1 MSNRILDYPEA
12 TAITSDDYIL
22 LDNEGTGAK
31 CIKASALNI
40 NMDNY
45 TIKEARGA
53 IASFDDGEDLP
64 LAFMGAY
71 ITAIQ
76 DLHGYDYP
84 WVGGSGKNKFNIA
97 TISVKEYIGENG
109 NIYSSNNWS
118 VSDFTSVDSETAY
131 VLSGITNSGSLA
143 RHIFYDSNKV
153 FISAINSTVMNFT
166 TPSNAKYIRLSLQ
179 SETPTN
185 VQLEKGSTATT
196 WQPYSN
202 ICPISGWSGVE
213 VTRCGK
219 NWFDVSTY
227 VSGNSNFTKSGETF
241 SNSITDTK
249 TNFKMNAFSVDNNDN
264 LTFIASDIISST
276 GQKVYSFSIS
286 SESKIWIKHNGAT
299 QDLWLR
305 FGQKLPTG
313 SYKLIFNVDAYNPS
327 TTNGLT
333 ISNIMVIA
341 STETNYTF
349 KAYNGH
355 TYTLTFTD
363 GTNPLIVYGGYVDL
377 VSGVLTVD
385 RVDVD
390 LGTLSWGSASNGRV
404 YSSAIA
410 DIKPITASS
419 TVSNI
424 MCSNYATVSARAV
437 YDKTTNGSICIAGA
451 GYGGDKCIGVYD
463 SSLVNKSA
471 SEVAQAMNGVQL
483 VYELATPLTYQLSKQ
498 QIRSLVGENKIF
510 ADTGDSVV
518 DYRKLW
524 LTPEM

>member
-196 WQPYSN
+196 FAPYSN
-202 ICPISGWSGVE
+202 ICPISGWSAVD
-213 VTRCGK
+213 VSVVGK
-219 NWFDVSTY
+219 NLIPYVELGVLSQTDGSEEASTDNKRTGFIRTLPNTQYTISGLDGSGIAIRIFEYKKDKNYIRNY
-227 VSGNSNFTKSGETF
+227 VS
-241 SNSITDTK
+241 
-249 TNFKMNAFSVDNNDN
+249 
-264 LTFIASDIISST
+264 
-276 GQKVYSFSIS
+276 
-286 SESKIWIKHNGAT
+286 
-299 QDLWLR
+299 
-305 FGQKLPTG
+305 
-313 SYKLIFNVDAYNPS
+313 
-327 TTNGLT
+327 
-333 ISNIMVIA
+333 SNI
-341 STETNYTF
+341 TNSVTIQTGAEGGYIRFQGNKNIFTSNV
-349 KAYNGH
+349 AQCEEDTTATTYEPYNGN
-355 TYTLTFTD
+355 TYSLTFTD
-363 GTNPLIVYGGYVDL
+363 GTNPLIVYYGTVDL
-377 VSGVLTVD
+377 ISGLLTINKCGDDMGNMNYTYQSLSGGRNGFSVSVSDMKETTGGSEIIDAISSCYKATNYNGTWANGNMSYFFPTGKTVIFINND
-385 RVDVD
+385 YTD
-390 LGTLSWGSASNGRV
+390 ASTFKTAMTGQQFV
-404 YSSAIA
+404 Y
-410 DIKPITASS
+410 P
-419 TVSNI
+419 
-424 MCSNYATVSARAV
+424 
-437 YDKTTNGSICIAGA
+437 
-451 GYGGDKCIGVYD
+451 
-463 SSLVNKSA
+463 
-471 SEVAQAMNGVQL
+471 
-483 VYELATPLTYQLSKQ
+483 LATPLTYQLSKQ